1 MLGLDSDENSWA
13 DYPEVMPHV
22 REHKLVAPEGQGA
35 AVLIHCKIV
44 ILLDLC
50 AVRLANP
57 KSITISDDLVHR
69 GSARLVDKDGA
80 LWRPMHKWQF
90 LRTEEPTA
98 PTWDHDADS
107 FPAQPFDP
115 LDDMTPA
122 NMSVWSWLKGQPPP
136 TPALSGEEAG
146 HLLADRERGDEPVRL
161 GSAHALG
168 QAAHHGDAEA
178 LEVLATGLA
187 DARQAVRRCSVH
199 GLAAAGDAATEVAL
213 AALGS
218 DVPRTIGVG
227 ADVLGECAVHPT
239 LAAVDAVSAAMER
252 LLAAIGS
259 TPAPERGAKQD
270 APAAAEYAALGA
282 CAESLGN
289 LAQRAVAAA
298 DGALYS
304 AVAAAL
310 VPLMAPPPNTPQA
323 EKSMGNVQRKAAEAA
338 MALCNAGDLGGAES
352 HRLLVS
358 GLRQCLGDENR
369 YVIASGAEGLRR
381 LGAAGRRPAVQS
393 ALEALV
399 EQRWCPVTTP
409 ASQF

>member
-1 MLGLDSDENSWA
+1 M
-13 DYPEVMPHV
+13 
-22 REHKLVAPEGQGA
+22 
-35 AVLIHCKIV
+35 
-44 ILLDLC
+44 
-50 AVRLANP
+50 
-57 KSITISDDLVHR
+57 HR

-98 PTWDHDADS
+98 PTWDHDAGS

-115 LDDMTPA
+115 LDAMTPA
-122 NMSVWSWLKGQPPP
+122 NLSVWSWLKGQPPP
-136 TPALSGEEAG
+136 TPTLSGEEAG

-178 LEVLATGLA
+178 LEALATGLA

-227 ADVLGECAVHPT
+227 ADVLGECALHPT
-239 LAAVDAVSAAMER
+239 LAAVDAVSAAMGR
-252 LLAAIGS
+252 LRAAIGS
-259 TPAPERGAKQD
+259 TPAPARGSTQD
-270 APAAAEYAALGA
+270 APAAAEYASLGA

-310 VPLMAPPPNTPQA
+310 VPLMAPRRQSEA
-323 EKSMGNVQRKAAEAA
+323 EVGNVQRKAAEGA
-338 MALCNAGDLGGAES
+338 MALCNAAELGGDES

-358 GLRQCLGDENR
+358 ALRQCLGDENR

-399 EQRWCPVTTP
+399 EQRWFPVTTP